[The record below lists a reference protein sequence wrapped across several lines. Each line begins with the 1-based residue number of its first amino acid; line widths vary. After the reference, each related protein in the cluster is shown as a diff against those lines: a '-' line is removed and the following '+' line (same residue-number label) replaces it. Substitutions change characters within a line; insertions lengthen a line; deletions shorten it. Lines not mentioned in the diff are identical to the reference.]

1 VIWTAHGLIYRWPA
15 TRLDE
20 KALEDWVG
28 QKGEWLSGIVRKLA
42 GRLAGRWKKA
52 S

>member
-1 VIWTAHGLIYRWPA
+1 MYVLVWAVHGLIYRWPA

-20 KALEDWVG
+20 KALENGLGWA
-28 QKGEWLSGIVRKLA
+28 GEWLA
-42 GRLAGRWKKA
+42 GAARRLASRAKKA

>member
-1 VIWTAHGLIYRWPA
+1 MYVLVWIAHGLIYRWPA

-20 KALEDWVG
+20 KALEDRLG
-28 QKGEWLSGIVRKLA
+28 RAGEWLADTAR
-42 GRLAGRWKKA
+42 RLASRAKKA